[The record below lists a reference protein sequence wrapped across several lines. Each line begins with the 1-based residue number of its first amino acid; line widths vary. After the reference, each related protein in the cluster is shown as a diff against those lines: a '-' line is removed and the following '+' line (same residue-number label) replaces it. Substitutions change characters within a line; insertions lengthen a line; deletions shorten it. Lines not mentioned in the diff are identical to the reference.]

1 MRALTP
7 ATGVAPLR
15 LNVDESLLFL
25 PDQLWNL
32 LPAAAYACDRTG
44 MLVRFNRRA
53 VELWGRE
60 PNIGDPGERF
70 CGAYRLHRLDG
81 VPLPHHNCPMGDVL
95 RTGVPVRNQEVVIE
109 RPDGTRIIVLVNI
122 EAIKDNAGAIVGAI
136 NCFQDTT
143 DCKRA
148 ETALREREQQ
158 TLALLN
164 LLPTA
169 IYTTD
174 AAGRITFYNEAA
186 AEFWG
191 CQPTLNSDEWCGSW
205 RLFWPDGTPLPHDQC
220 PMAMALKEGRPI
232 RDIEAVAERPDGTR
246 VPFVPFPTPLRDGE
260 GKLVGGI
267 NMLVDISQSK
277 QADEIAQRF
286 AAIVQSTDD
295 AILSIN
301 LDRIITSW
309 NSGAERLFGYRA
321 AEVIGQ
327 PLTILIPSDRL
338 HEENTIIDR
347 IRRGER
353 VDHYETVRRRQD
365 GSLVNVSLTVS
376 PIRDAKGRITG
387 ASKIARDI
395 TERQRSEAQIATL
408 AREAEHRSKNILATV
423 QATAHLTQAD
433 TVEAFKQALRGR
445 IQALANAH
453 ALFAQSRWTGADLR
467 TLAVQELSPYC
478 QGEQGRARIEGSA
491 ILLDPGTAQMVGVCL
506 HELATNA
513 AKYGALSRPQ
523 GHVRIA
529 WSRTSVG
536 RVVLSWTETGGPPV
550 SPPAR
555 QGFGTRVMK
564 NMIEVQLKGE
574 MRFEWRQEGLV
585 CELSFPM

>member
-1 MRALTP
+1 
-7 ATGVAPLR
+7 
-15 LNVDESLLFL
+15 
-25 PDQLWNL
+25 
-32 LPAAAYACDRTG
+32 
-44 MLVRFNRRA
+44 
-53 VELWGRE
+53 
-60 PNIGDPGERF
+60 
-70 CGAYRLHRLDG
+70 
-81 VPLPHHNCPMGDVL
+81 MGDVL
-95 RTGVPVRNQEVVIE
+95 RTGVPVHNQQVVIE
-109 RPDGTRIIVLVNI
+109 RPDGSRIIVLVNI
-122 EAIKDNAGAIVGAI
+122 EAIKDNAGTIVGAI

-143 DCKRA
+143 DFKRA

-164 LLPTA
+164 LFPTA

-191 CQPTLNSDEWCGSW
+191 CRPTLNSDCWCGSW

-220 PMAMALKEGRPI
+220 PMAIALKEGRSI
-232 RDIEAVAERPDGTR
+232 RGLEAVAERPDGTR
-246 VPFVPFPTPLRDGE
+246 VPFVPFPTPLHDGE

-267 NMLVDISQSK
+267 NVLVDISQSK

-301 LDRIITSW
+301 LDRIITGW
-309 NSGAERLFGYRA
+309 NSGAERLYGYL
-321 AEVIGQ
+321 AEDVIGQ
-327 PLTILIPSDRL
+327 PITILVPTDRL

-353 VDHYETVRRRQD
+353 VDHYETVRRRKD
-365 GSLVNVSLTVS
+365 GSLVDVSLTVS
-376 PIRDAKGRITG
+376 PIKDAKGRITG

-395 TERQRSEAQIATL
+395 SERRRSEAQIATL
-408 AREAEHRSKNILATV
+408 AREAEHRAKNILATV
-423 QATAHLTQAD
+423 QATVHLTQAD
-433 TVEAFKQALRGR
+433 TAEDFKQALNGR
-445 IQALANAH
+445 IQALANVH

-467 TLAVQELSPYC
+467 TLALQELSPYG
-478 QGEQGRARIEGSA
+478 QGEQGRARIEGPN
-491 ILLDPGTAQMVGVCL
+491 IMLEPGTAQMVGVCL

-536 RVVLSWTETGGPPV
+536 RVVLSWSETGGPPV
-550 SPPAR
+550 SRPAR

-564 NMIEVQLKGE
+564 NMIEGQLKGE
-574 MRFEWRQEGLV
+574 MRFDWRLEGFA

>member
-1 MRALTP
+1 
-7 ATGVAPLR
+7 
-15 LNVDESLLFL
+15 
-25 PDQLWNL
+25 
-32 LPAAAYACDRTG
+32 
-44 MLVRFNRRA
+44 
-53 VELWGRE
+53 
-60 PNIGDPGERF
+60 
-70 CGAYRLHRLDG
+70 
-81 VPLPHHNCPMGDVL
+81 MGDVL

-433 TVEAFKQALRGR
+433 TVEAFKQALSGR

-467 TLAVQELSPYC
+467 TLALQELSPYC